1 MKIQNK
7 FKRLPLWLACHTL
20 HLSFSVNS
28 GKKYQKMGLKSS
40 LLKMAI
46 GNTKEVRT
54 YTVNKISL

>member
-28 GKKYQKMGLKSS
+28 GKKYHKMGLKTA
-40 LLKMAI
+40 LLKKYPCNLSGSAL
-46 GNTKEVRT
+46 TT
-54 YTVNKISL
+54 LC